1 MNSLTDKLSHR
12 FALSKQRW
20 KNNRTLIKLARQVN
34 SNSPLH
40 GYSKRGSSLALSKPV
55 AFFNAST
62 RLTGISL
69 NAAFSLLASLGL
81 QMAGVPVVRFA
92 CKSGMSLCVLGTDR
106 NDPYKNPPCK
116 ACIAQSRTLYLDSL
130 VVPFS
135 YKPNPSLAEALKDLP
150 LDRLYEFG
158 VKPPEWSGLPTPLS
172 SPSVIPLGQLVL
184 PSIRW
189 VLRRHHLSDD
199 EPTRFIYQQYIL
211 SANHIAHEFSAFLD
225 KANPQAVILF
235 NGQFFPEAI
244 ARWVCLGRGIR
255 TITHEVGLQPFSAFF
270 TTGEAT
276 AYPLHVPND
285 FELNDTQNKR
295 LDDYL
300 SQRFQGQFSMAGIRF
315 WSEMRG
321 LNKEF
326 LQLASSFK
334 QIVPVFT
341 NVIFDTSQPHSN
353 VVFPHM
359 FAWLDLVL
367 DIVRDHPETLFVL
380 RAHPDE
386 TRPGKTSLESV
397 SQWVTQNHADALPN
411 LTFVDADQPLSSYD
425 LMQRSKFV
433 MVYNSTIGLEAS
445 IMGIPVISAGRA
457 RYTQLPTVFS
467 PTTSQEYHQKAET
480 FLDIDNIQVPSE
492 FKQNARRFLFYQLYR
507 SSLPFDDF
515 LQEDTIWPG
524 FVKLRRFSA
533 QQLTPSASPAIKA
546 ILAGVLENGG
556 FLLNTDT

>member
-1 MNSLTDKLSHR
+1 MSSLTHKLSHR
-12 FALSKQRW
+12 FALSKQRR
-20 KNNRTLIKLARQVN
+20 KNNRAIIRLVRQVN

-40 GYSKRGSSLALSKPV
+40 GFSKHDPSFAVPKPV
-55 AFFNAST
+55 ALFNAST

-69 NAAFSLLASLGL
+69 NAAFSMLASLGL

-92 CKSGMSLCVLGTDR
+92 CKRGMSLCVLGTDR
-106 NDPYKNPPCK
+106 NNPYNNPPCK
-116 ACIAQSRTLYLDSL
+116 ACIAQSRTLYLDAL

-135 YKPNPSLAEALKDLP
+135 YKSNPSLADAIKDLP
-150 LDRLYEFG
+150 LDRLYEFEG
-158 VKPPEWSGLPTPLS
+158 TPPESAGLPTALS
-172 SPSVIPLGQLVL
+172 SPAVLPLGQLVL

-189 VLRRHHLSDD
+189 VLRRYHLLDD

-211 SANHIAHEFSAFLD
+211 SANHIAREFSAFLD
-225 KANPQAVILF
+225 KSDPQAVILF
-235 NGQFFPEAI
+235 NGQFFAEAI
-244 ARWVCLGRGIR
+244 ARWVCLQRGIR

-276 AYPLHVPND
+276 AYPLHVPDD
-285 FELNDTQNKR
+285 FELNDAQNKQ

-315 WSEMRG
+315 WSEMKG
-321 LNKEF
+321 LDKEF
-326 LQLASSFK
+326 LDHASSFK

-367 DIVRDHPETLFVL
+367 EIAQVHPETLFVL

-397 SQWVTQNHADALPN
+397 SQWVSQNRADALPN
-411 LTFVDADQPLSSYD
+411 LIFVDSDHSLSSYD
-425 LMQRSKFV
+425 LIQRSKFV

-457 RYTQLPTVFS
+457 RYNQLPTVFF
-467 PTTSQEYHQKAET
+467 PTTALEYRQKAET
-480 FLDIDNIQVPSE
+480 FLDNDNIQVPSE
-492 FKQNARRFLFYQLYR
+492 FKRNARRFLFYQLYR
-507 SSLPFDDF
+507 SSLPFIDF
-515 LQEDTIWPG
+515 LEEDAIWPG
-524 FVKLRRFSA
+524 FVKLRSFSA
-533 QQLTPSASPAIKA
+533 QKLTPSASPAIKA
-546 ILAGVLENGG
+546 ILAGVLENGD
-556 FLLNTDT
+556 FLLETDT